1 MKTDADLKRDVAA
14 EIGWDPAIKSTAIGV
29 AVKDGVVTLTGHL
42 DTSRPLAADL
52 RRVKWGKAGL
62 PASARGRFTAPPSD
76 EADEAEDAGEATS
89 AEPAAGPAAEP
100 PESTRAELVDTP
112 EPG

>member
-1 MKTDADLKRDVAA
+1 MS
-14 EIGWDPAIKSTAIGV
+14 DP
-29 AVKDGVVTLTGHL
+29 
-42 DTSRPLAADL
+42 RPLAADL

-76 EADEAEDAGEATS
+76 EAEDAGEATG

-100 PESTRAELVDTP
+100 PESTRAELVETP